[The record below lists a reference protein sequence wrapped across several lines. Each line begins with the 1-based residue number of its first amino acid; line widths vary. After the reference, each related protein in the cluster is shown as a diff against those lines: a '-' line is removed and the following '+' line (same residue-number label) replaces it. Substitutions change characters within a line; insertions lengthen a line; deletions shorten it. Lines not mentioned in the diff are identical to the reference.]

1 MLYYCNVFF
10 RRWVV
15 NAGRFGFVDVNFAQA
30 LLITDRLDD
39 MASRKI
45 LKAIKGARLGDA
57 EAQLELGNCY
67 LEGGEGLAANL
78 LSAYRW
84 LSAAADQGSDKAAWL
99 IGEKVPANAVDSPL
113 RARVYFEKAAQAGS
127 AAAATVLA
135 AWEFAGALGPVGGG
149 PDGSAG
155 GAAIRRLR
163 GAAEKG
169 FLPAQVE
176 LGRLATLG
184 RAPVED
190 LAWLERAAER
200 GDKEAVTVLAGHYY
214 RAGRCDLWRLGQ
226 VPGQPEGADGRNAA
240 EQQAA
245 RLALQWHEV
254 AWPAPGSAVPAER
267 AYERG
272 CLQLRQHQRAAG
284 PWLESA
290 AEAGHGRAAY
300 LLGLLYLGASYIN
313 GLGRDAVPRGRWF
326 PRSYPRAAHWLERA
340 AGGGVAEAD
349 LALFVLHGLRGI
361 SLRDSGRQ
369 ETCLVRAAEAGHPQ
383 AQFLLAE
390 SIWRQAAD
398 GLDARLQALRWWQW
412 AAGSACCATP
422 TAARRNWMPGN
433 RRRCGRWRAI
443 ACLSQRAWNWPSFL
457 CCACT
462 NACCSICA
470 APTRETSCVSMSAR
484 LTAKPGAAW
493 CASRRPHNATPWSGR
508 GASCWRTVGRCPRTP
523 AATMRPG
530 GAGSSAFV
538 GKSG

>member
-1 MLYYCNVFF
+1 
-10 RRWVV
+10 
-15 NAGRFGFVDVNFAQA
+15 
-30 LLITDRLDD
+30 

-383 AQFLLAE
+383 DQFLLAE

-412 AAGSACCATP
+412 AAGSGHCGARERLLRHSDGGSAELGAGQQAAVWALACHSLP
-422 TAARRNWMPGN
+422 FAARLELAFLFALRLHECLLLDLRDADAGDFLRVDVSASYGKA
-433 RRRCGRWRAI
+433 RRRLVRIETTAQRDALERARRLLLADGRPVPEDAGG
-443 ACLSQRAWNWPSFL
+443 NY
-457 CCACT
+457 
-462 NACCSICA
+462 
-470 APTRETSCVSMSAR
+470 
-484 LTAKPGAAW
+484 
-493 CASRRPHNATPWSGR
+493 ASRRRRFVSLCRKIGLNPASVDAAAERCFGSPDVVEKIQHI
-508 GASCWRTVGRCPRTP
+508 GA
-523 AATMRPG
+523 
-530 GAGSSAFV
+530 
-538 GKSG
+538 